1 MLEAELY
8 GELTEI
14 FHDVFMRDDFSL
26 NPGLTASDVQGWDS
40 FKQIEIII
48 ALEERYGIKFH
59 TRELDS
65 LHNVGD
71 LARVVLAK
79 TAPKSGLAGGGG

>member
-1 MLEAELY
+1 MTEAALY
-8 GELTEI
+8 ETLSEI
-14 FHDVFMRDDFSL
+14 FRDVFMRDVEL
-26 NPGLTASDVQGWDS
+26 RPELTAKDVPGWDS
-40 FKQIEIII
+40 FKQIEIIV

-71 LARVVLAK
+71 LVRVVSG
-79 TAPKSGLAGGGG
+79 KSKG